1 MIQKIKDFFN
11 PLTAREKERKIFKN
25 KWVSKET
32 VVFADRNGR
41 LTQLIGSDVIIKAYD
56 ELKMAGFK
64 I

>member
-11 PLTAREKERKIFKN
+11 PLTAREKEERYLKIN
-25 KWVSKET
+25 GYPKET

-41 LTQLIGSDVIIKAYD
+41 LIQLIGSDVIIKAYD